1 MIPASNVTFGDLL
14 RSLRKRVD
22 MTQSDLAA
30 AVGYSVSFISALEKG
45 QRLPDIDWVVQRCVP
60 ALVAADEPHLA
71 AELVERAAA
80 ARGER
85 PPASITVQRAAH
97 MVIQEE
103 EGERITQLPIAP
115 VALIGRAAEVNQLCD
130 RLLGH
135 RGRLLTLVGPP
146 GIGKTTLAL
155 AVATHLGYHFR
166 DGEAF
171 VALAAVSDAELMT
184 ATIAAAVGCHD
195 GGPKPPIIKLI
206 EFLRRKNMLLVLDN
220 LEQIGDAGILI
231 AELVAECPGLCVLA
245 TSRERLHVRA
255 EQRYRVLALDLAS
268 AVALFT
274 QRVLVVDDGFVLTA
288 ANRPTIEAI
297 CQRLDRLPLALEL
310 CAAQLELLSP
320 AQILAQLQAHR
331 LDLLVEGAH
340 DLPPRQRTLRTA
352 IQHSYALLNV
362 EERTLFRSLGVF
374 VGGFD
379 LQAVAAVSG
388 WRQEPGARSLLATL
402 HTLIG
407 KSLVRAETTP
417 AGEHRFLLLETIREY
432 ALEQMRAQGEE
443 ALLRRRHY
451 AAYLQLFRTG
461 DSHLRRAEAA
471 IWAARLE
478 LEQDNVRAALQWA
491 FDEKQYE
498 DAAWLVMVAGWFWH
512 MRGQWD
518 ESGKWGIQLLPHR
531 HALPVE
537 LHVVILIGVLS
548 DVRAVEELR
557 PLERWTDELLQAMAV
572 CPVKVLQA
580 TAWLFI
586 AVHTADFSQAVPL
599 WERSIAL
606 ARAAHAEPW
615 SGNEL
620 GASADPDF
628 ILASCL
634 EDYASALI
642 ERGEVTRAAPFTLE
656 SLEIYRACGNQYEVA
671 DGLGTL
677 GFVALLQGELAQ
689 AHTRLSEAVTIAR
702 EFKHREM
709 LCNWQPL
716 LGLVALYSGDLAAA
730 RLLLTES
737 LSICSE
743 LKDKGLLARVCT
755 DLAEISLW
763 EGELDQ
769 AEYWLAQSLGYHADL
784 QRITLC
790 EVARLFVAARLAT
803 AQQRYSRAATIFG
816 LADRAHSRLHYAIA
830 GPLRTPADA
839 ALAAVREALG
849 PAVFAEAFA
858 AGQQLSLDEAFATIL
873 APVQI
878 APPCADERG

>member
-97 MVIQEE
+97 MVMQEE

-115 VALIGRAAEVNQLCD
+115 VDLIGRAGEVNHLCD

-155 AVATHLGYHFR
+155 AVATHLRYHYA
-166 DGEAF
+166 DGAAF
-171 VALAAVSDAELMT
+171 VALAAVSDPGLMA
-184 ATIAAAVGCHD
+184 ATIAAAVGCHAA
-195 GGPKPPIIKLI
+195 GPKPPNIKLI
-206 EFLRRKNMLLVLDN
+206 EFLRRKAMLLVLDN
-220 LEQIGDAGILI
+220 LEQIGGAGTLI
-231 AELVAECPGLCVLA
+231 ADLVAECPGLCILA
-245 TSRERLHVRA
+245 TSRERLHLRA
-255 EQRYRVLALDLAS
+255 EQRYRVPALDLVS

-274 QRVLVVDDGFVLTA
+274 QRAMALDVGFVLTA

-310 CAAQLELLSP
+310 CAAQIELLSP

-352 IQHSYALLNV
+352 ILHSYALLNK

-379 LQAVAAVSG
+379 IQAVEAVSA
-388 WRQEPGARSLLATL
+388 WRKEPGAPSLLATL
-402 HTLIG
+402 QALIG
-407 KSLVRAETTP
+407 KSLVRAETTS
-417 AGEHRFLLLETIREY
+417 AGEQRFLLLETIREF

-478 LEQDNVRAALQWA
+478 PEQDNVRAALQWA

-537 LHVVILIGVLS
+537 LHLVTLIGVLA
-548 DVRAVEELR
+548 DARAVEELR
-557 PLERWTDELLQAMAV
+557 PLDRWRDELIQVMAV

-586 AVHTADFSQAVPL
+586 AVHTADFAQAVPL

-628 ILASCL
+628 VLASCL

-642 ERGEVTRAAPFTLE
+642 RAGGSDAGGALHPGEFRDLPAVRKPVRSRRWSWDIRVRGTAAGGTRPGPHAPVR
-656 SLEIYRACGNQYEVA
+656 SGHHS
-671 DGLGTL
+671 
-677 GFVALLQGELAQ
+677 QGIQ
-689 AHTRLSEAVTIAR
+689 APGDAV
-702 EFKHREM
+702 
-709 LCNWQPL
+709 Q
-716 LGLVALYSGDLAAA
+716 LAAA
-730 RLLLTES
+730 AGAGDAVPR
-737 LSICSE
+737 
-743 LKDKGLLARVCT
+743 R
-755 DLAEISLW
+755 
-763 EGELDQ
+763 
-769 AEYWLAQSLGYHADL
+769 
-784 QRITLC
+784 
-790 EVARLFVAARLAT
+790 
-803 AQQRYSRAATIFG
+803 RAG
-816 LADRAHSRLHYAIA
+816 R
-830 GPLRTPADA
+830 
-839 ALAAVREALG
+839 ALAV
-849 PAVFAEAFA
+849 
-858 AGQQLSLDEAFATIL
+858 D
-873 APVQI
+873 
-878 APPCADERG
+878 